1 MSVDHETDIPPIRH
15 PMGFLSQVA
24 LMVRKDNK
32 LERDSED
39 RPLPERTEDGRL
51 VYALP
56 GGGRWVPAAF
66 LTKQAS

>member
-1 MSVDHETDIPPIRH
+1 MSVDHETNIPPKRH
-15 PMGFLSQVA
+15 PMGFLAPVA
-24 LMVRKDNK
+24 LLVRPDKK

-39 RPLPERTEDGRL
+39 RPMPERTEDGRL

-66 LTKQAS
+66 LTKQAE